1 MVSLLCIKNLQGAAI
16 AATCVNSV
24 AAAVVVRVVDNVK
37 TAANTKSKQ
46 TKSVFAVKEVICV

>member
-1 MVSLLCIKNLQGAAI
+1 MQEVAI

-24 AAAVVVRVVDNVK
+24 AAAVVVRVVGNVK

>member
-1 MVSLLCIKNLQGAAI
+1 MLCFKNLQGAAI

>member
-1 MVSLLCIKNLQGAAI
+1 MLQGAAI

-24 AAAVVVRVVDNVK
+24 AAAVVVRVVDNVR

-46 TKSVFAVKEVICV
+46 TKSVFAVKGVICL

>member
-1 MVSLLCIKNLQGAAI
+1 MCNKKLHGAAI
-16 AATCVNSV
+16 AVICVNSV